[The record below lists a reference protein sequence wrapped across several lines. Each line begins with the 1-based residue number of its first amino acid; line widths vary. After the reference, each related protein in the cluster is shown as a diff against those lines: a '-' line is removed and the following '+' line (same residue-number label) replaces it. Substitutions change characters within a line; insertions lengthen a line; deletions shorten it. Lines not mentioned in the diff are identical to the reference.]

1 MNKGLN
7 IFLVVLLC
15 VVVYIGLL
23 LSFYSSKN
31 VEASNPYL
39 GDVKS
44 TRGTYGTYAVSVGAN
59 SMGSDMATI
68 SVRSANSIFHHR
80 PVFSYAPAASMPT
93 YSQSPIGGTL
103 SKSVASPIY
112 TTSSA
117 EFHSFGGGGNT
128 GGVSMSGGSVQSSA
142 SSVAPAALS
151 VSMPSTSLYA
161 YSNKCTSSSF
171 GNMLSVSNESAVAT
185 VASYAGIGKTTS
197 GGPMGVS
204 GRKNATGM
212 GGLLD
217 DWVSGYIDDETNGY
231 MGYDGYIYYFDYDVL
246 YQLYLEAIANG
257 QLPSGMTWSAFCD
270 WMKNGNHSYAFPIS
284 SGTWFMSILALG
296 YALIIYFKKRK
307 LQKQL

>member
-1 MNKGLN
+1 MNKTPN
-7 IFLVVLLC
+7 IFWVILLC
-15 VVVYIGLL
+15 AVSYVGLL
-23 LSFYSSKN
+23 ISLYSSRESDTWNPQQGYAIPKGGR
-31 VEASNPYL
+31 ASE
-39 GDVKS
+39 S
-44 TRGTYGTYAVSVGAN
+44 AMSVGSNGNGVAVPMT
-59 SMGSDMATI
+59 SRHSSALFSSKGR
-68 SVRSANSIFHHR
+68 VRKYPTAFPQTPSSFQGGTAGT
-80 PVFSYAPAASMPT
+80 FS
-93 YSQSPIGGTL
+93 SPI
-103 SKSVASPIY
+103 SHM
-112 TTSSA
+112 SSSQTMK
-117 EFHSFGGGGNT
+117 SFGGGGNN
-128 GGVSMSGGSVQSSA
+128 GSVSVSGGSVQSSA

-161 YSNKCTSSSF
+161 YSNKRTSSSV

-185 VASYAGIGKTTS
+185 AVPYAGIGNTTS

>member
-1 MNKGLN
+1 MNKTPN
-7 IFLVVLLC
+7 IFWVILLC
-15 VVVYIGLL
+15 AVSYVGLL
-23 LSFYSSKN
+23 ISLYSSR
-31 VEASNPYL
+31 ESDTWNPQQ
-39 GDVKS
+39 G
-44 TRGTYGTYAVSVGAN
+44 YAVPKGGRASESAMSVGSNGNGVAVPMT
-59 SMGSDMATI
+59 SRHS
-68 SVRSANSIFHHR
+68 SAL
-80 PVFSYAPAASMPT
+80 FSSKGRARKYPT
-93 YSQSPIGGTL
+93 AFPQTPSSFQGGTAGAFSSPI
-103 SKSVASPIY
+103 SHM
-112 TTSSA
+112 SSSQTMK
-117 EFHSFGGGGNT
+117 SFGGGGT
-128 GGVSMSGGSVQSSA
+128 GGSVSVSGGSVQSSA
-142 SSVAPAALS
+142 SSVAPAAGLS

-161 YSNKCTSSSF
+161 YSNKRTSSSV

>member
-1 MNKGLN
+1 MNKTPH
-7 IFLVVLLC
+7 IFWVILLC
-15 VVVYIGLL
+15 VVSYVGLL
-23 LSFYSSKN
+23 ISLYSSRESDTWNPQQGYAIPKGGR
-31 VEASNPYL
+31 ASE
-39 GDVKS
+39 S
-44 TRGTYGTYAVSVGAN
+44 AMSVGSN
-59 SMGSDMATI
+59 SNGVAVPMTSHH
-68 SVRSANSIFHHR
+68 SSAL
-80 PVFSYAPAASMPT
+80 FSSKGRARKYPT
-93 YSQSPIGGTL
+93 AFPQTPSSFQGGTAGTFSSPI
-103 SKSVASPIY
+103 SHM
-112 TTSSA
+112 SSSQTMK
-117 EFHSFGGGGNT
+117 SFGGGGT
-128 GGVSMSGGSVQSSA
+128 GGSVSVSGGSVQSSA
-142 SSVAPAALS
+142 SSVAPAAGLS

-161 YSNKCTSSSF
+161 YSNKRTSSSV